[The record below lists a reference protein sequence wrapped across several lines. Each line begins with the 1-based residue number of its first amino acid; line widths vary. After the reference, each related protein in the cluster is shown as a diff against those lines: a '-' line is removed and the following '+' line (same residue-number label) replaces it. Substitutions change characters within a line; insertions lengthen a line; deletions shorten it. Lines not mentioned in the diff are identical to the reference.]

1 MDVDVMSPSKVLT
14 NLQLLDQ
21 ILRAEDVVKPEI
33 IQQVVKINNRQSRQV
48 TDKHLFMR
56 EDLVS
61 KRLESGWGDLVKKS
75 QKSNV

>member
-33 IQQVVKINNRQSRQV
+33 IQQVVKINNR
-48 TDKHLFMR
+48 
-56 EDLVS
+56 
-61 KRLESGWGDLVKKS
+61 
-75 QKSNV
+75 